1 MGLMDCRLL
10 DLQEFRDERGNLT
23 VVEGNRHIPFDI
35 QRVYYLYDVSDGAV
49 RGVHAH
55 RELQQIIIPLSGS
68 FDVILDDGQE
78 RKRFHL
84 SRPNQ
89 GLYVCPMVWREIH
102 NFSDHSVCMVL
113 ASRHYEPSDYIHEY
127 DEFLSAVRGKR

>member
-1 MGLMDCRLL
+1 MGIRDCRLI
-10 DLQEFRDERGNLT
+10 DLQEFRDERGKLA

-35 QRVYYLYDVSDGAV
+35 QRVYYLYEVTDGAE

-55 RELQQIIIPLSGS
+55 RELQQIIIPISGS
-68 FDVILDDGQE
+68 FEVILDDGQE
-78 RKRFHL
+78 RKHFHL

-127 DEFLSAVRGKR
+127 DEFITAVRGKH